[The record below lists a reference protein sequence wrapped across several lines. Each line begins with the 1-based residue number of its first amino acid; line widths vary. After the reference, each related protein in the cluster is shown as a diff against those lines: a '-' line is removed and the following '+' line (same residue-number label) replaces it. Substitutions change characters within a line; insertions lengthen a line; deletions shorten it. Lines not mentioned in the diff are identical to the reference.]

1 MLACPNFSD
10 NFMVC
15 AIYLPTYS
23 FANFSLF
30 KAGCKE
36 YYRNNIHSEEIIILE
51 CRRKMPHISGSKNM
65 AYF

>member
-15 AIYLPTYS
+15 AIYLRRYS
-23 FANFSLF
+23 FANVSLF
-30 KAGCKE
+30 KAGAVN
-36 YYRNNIHSEEIIILE
+36 RNNIHSEKIIIHE
-51 CRRKMPHISGSKNM
+51 CPRKMPHISGSKNM